1 MLGNMAGNAYSMFH
15 YLPWSIATMCTYARF
30 RGSSAPEI
38 PVAKP
43 DEEQVVNSSESS
55 ERSDSD

>member
-15 YLPWSIATMCTYARF
+15 YLPWNIATLCTFARF
-30 RGSSAPEI
+30 RGDSSPQYA
-38 PVAKP
+38 
-43 DEEQVVNSSESS
+43 EQSADGVQEVDTSSSG